1 MVNATATD
9 SLLSRLWP
17 TVLGFTA
24 LLAAGVLLG
33 CQEQPLP
40 QQGGVRRDD
49 CLREVTLER
58 LEEQIALCDDVV
70 AAYPDDP
77 APRNDRYLL
86 HSLAGN
92 DEQACEDLREALRL
106 AEQLPDDELDAQ
118 LRSDLEVRRELCA
131 EAPLTS
137 PPTPPAPSP

>member
-1 MVNATATD
+1 VNATATD
-9 SLLSRLWP
+9 NRPGRLRAIGLRV
-17 TVLGFTA
+17 TVLTLSA
-24 LLAAGVLLG
+24 LLLG

-49 CLREVTLER
+49 CLREVTLDR
-58 LEEQIALCDDVV
+58 LEEQIALCDEVV

-77 APRNDRYLL
+77 GPRNERYLL

-92 DEQACEDLREALRL
+92 DDDACQDLREALRL
-106 AEQLPDDELDAQ
+106 AEQLPEDELDAQ

-131 EAPLTS
+131 NRPLTS

>member
-9 SLLSRLWP
+9 SWLSRLRVA
-17 TVLGFTA
+17 VLGFTA
-24 LLAAGVLLG
+24 LLAAGSLLG

-58 LEEQIALCDDVV
+58 LEEQIGLCDEVV

-77 APRNDRYLL
+77 GPRNERYLL

-106 AEQLPDDELDAQ
+106 AELLPDDELDAQ

-131 EAPLTS
+131 ERPLTS

>member
-1 MVNATATD
+1 VVTTTATD
-9 SLLSRLWP
+9 SRLSRLRA
-17 TVLGFTA
+17 VALRIAALTA
-24 LLAAGVLLG
+24 SGLLLG

-40 QQGGVRRDD
+40 QQAGVRRDD
-49 CLREVTLER
+49 CLREVTLDQ
-58 LEEQIALCDDVV
+58 LKEQIALCDEVV

-77 APRNDRYLL
+77 GPRNERYLL

-92 DEQACEDLREALRL
+92 DDQACEDLREALRL
-106 AEQLPDDELDAQ
+106 AEQLPEDQLDAQ

-131 EAPLTS
+131 NGPLTS

>member
-1 MVNATATD
+1 MVSATATD
-9 SLLSRLWP
+9 YRSGRPSAIGLRA
-17 TVLGFTA
+17 TA
-24 LLAAGVLLG
+24 LASALVLLG

-49 CLREVTLER
+49 CLREVTLDR
-58 LEEQIALCDDVV
+58 LDEQVALCDEVV

-77 APRNDRYLL
+77 GPRNERYLL

-106 AEQLPDDELDAQ
+106 AERLPEDELDAQ

-131 EAPLTS
+131 EGPLTS

>member
-1 MVNATATD
+1 MNATAPD
-9 SLLSRLWP
+9 SRLGR
-17 TVLGFTA
+17 LRAAGLRITA
-24 LLAAGVLLG
+24 LTSVCCLLG

-58 LEEQIALCDDVV
+58 LKEQIARCDEVV

-77 APRNDRYLL
+77 SPRNDRYLL

-92 DEQACEDLREALRL
+92 DERACEDLREALRL
-106 AEQLPDDELDAQ
+106 AERLPDDALDAQ
-118 LRSDLEVRRELCA
+118 LRSDLDVRRDLCA
-131 EAPLTS
+131 DERLTS